1 LSPIDLSAY
10 ALRVSQDRAVWT
22 PHVRF
27 DPSRRHWARLA
38 SPPDVDLWLL
48 TWLPSQATDLHD
60 HGSSAAAVVVLQGQL
75 TELAAAADGG
85 LSTATL
91 EAGVPHGIA
100 VGAVHEIHNAGPDP
114 AVSLHAYSPRLT
126 EMTVWR
132 TTTGGL
138 RALRTEAV
146 SSSLAVPA

>member
-1 LSPIDLSAY
+1 MPPIDLSAY
-10 ALRVSQDRAVWT
+10 ALRVAHDRAVWT

-27 DPSRRHWARLA
+27 DPSRRHWSRLA
-38 SPPDVDLWLL
+38 SPPDVDVWLL

-60 HGSSAAAVVVLQGQL
+60 HGPCAAAVVVLQGRL
-75 TELAAAADGG
+75 TEVAAATDGR

-91 EAGVPHGIA
+91 DVGAAHSIPA
-100 VGAVHEIHNAGPDP
+100 GAVHEIHNAGPDP

-126 EMTVWR
+126 EMTVWQ

-138 RALRTEAV
+138 RAVRTESV
-146 SSSLAVPA
+146 SSLAVPA